1 MLLSETDTLLGKSFF
16 VFSVTRPIM
25 SSFLNGDPSWSL
37 SIEQRTRSFAPR
49 LVPSQQ
55 AILNGEVHNW
65 YRIVHGYSDHLV
77 KKLLDQFEIQ
87 PGQTVI
93 DAFCGSGTTLV
104 ECMKHGI
111 NAIGIDAN
119 PSSCFAARVKTNWKL
134 RSYRL
139 LELLDEVGVKQRR
152 ALRYEHLSDATY
164 QYLESSG
171 MLTRGWISPEPLRK
185 AIAIK
190 VSIAKLGTSP
200 AYKNALLL
208 ALISEVINS
217 SSNIKFG
224 PELYCAKRK
233 DDADVFAGFKARVKT
248 LAADLDKVACLEPGK
263 VTVYHGDSRDCFEVA
278 NTRSDSLFA
287 AGICSPPYPS
297 EHDYTRNARL
307 ELAFLEEVS
316 DRETLRAIKRLMIRS
331 HTKNIYKGDADE
343 ELVRDHSQITAIY
356 KSLEEKTKDCTHG
369 FGKLYP
375 RVVVEYF
382 GGMKRH
388 FKSMKKLLAH
398 GALCAYVVGDQS
410 SYAQVPIPTAEILS
424 TLAFEIGFETVKIE
438 KWRTRWSTSTSK
450 GVQENILI
458 LRNPK

>member
-1 MLLSETDTLLGKSFF
+1 MRSLTIEPSILETKSK
-16 VFSVTRPIM
+16 VVT
-25 SSFLNGDPSWSL
+25 
-37 SIEQRTRSFAPR
+37 
-49 LVPSQQ
+49 SQQ

-77 KKLLDQFEIQ
+77 KKLLDQFDIQ
-87 PGQTVI
+87 RGQTVI

-111 NAIGIDAN
+111 NAVGIDAN

-134 RSYRL
+134 RGHRL
-139 LELLDEVGVKQRR
+139 LELLEEVGPKQRR

-164 QYLESSG
+164 KYLESSG
-171 MLTRGWISPEPLRK
+171 MIARGWISDEPLRK

-190 VSIAKLGTSP
+190 SSISKLATST
-200 AYKNALLL
+200 AYKNALTL

-233 DDADVFAGFKARVKT
+233 KDADVFAGFESRVKT
-248 LAADLDKVACLEPGK
+248 FAADLEKVAPLNAGLIR
-263 VTVYHGDSRDCFEVA
+263 VFQGDSRECYKVA
-278 NTRSDSLFA
+278 KDSGTAPYA
-287 AGICSPPYPS
+287 AAICSPPYPS

-316 DRETLRAIKRLMIRS
+316 DLESLRAIKKSMIRS
-331 HTKNIYKGDADE
+331 HTKNIYKGDADSN
-343 ELVRDHSQITAIY
+343 LVREYSQIATIF
-356 KSLEEKTKDCTHG
+356 KTLKERTRDCTHG

-375 RVVVEYF
+375 KVVVEYF

-388 FKSMKKLLAH
+388 FISMKRLLQP
-398 GALCAYVVGDQS
+398 GAYCAYVVGDQS
-410 SYAQVPIPTAEILS
+410 SYSQVPIPTAEILS
-424 TLAFEIGFETVKIE
+424 TLARTAGFKTMRIE
-438 KWRTRWSTSTSK
+438 QWRTRWSTSTSK
-450 GVQENILI
+450 SVQENILI
-458 LRNPK
+458 LRNV